1 MAPDDELVDRALALG
16 EELAENPAA
25 IMQRVKSLFS
35 QNQLE
40 ESIAIVQQR
49 EGDALQWAMQTPEH
63 KEAITA
69 FLEKRSP
76 VFRR

>member
-1 MAPDDELVDRALALG
+1 
-16 EELAENPAA
+16 
-25 IMQRVKSLFS
+25 MQRVKSLFS

-63 KEAITA
+63 KEAISA